1 MDFLLKQRLVGA
13 VVLVA
18 LGVIFIP
25 LLLEGPGQELVPEME
40 PMPGI
45 SGPGD
50 SIELSRFPDAGEV
63 PEEPAVAVLQKD
75 APDSAAGATD
85 AAVAGQ
91 PLPLPEAA
99 EKPATTDKVK
109 TPEAP
114 VEKPAT
120 AAAEAPASK
129 PVEPAKPTGPL
140 GNWVV
145 QMGSFSSE
153 ANALRLRDK
162 LRKAGYVTQVEK
174 VRVDAK
180 VHYRVRVGPYLQR
193 DEADRD
199 QAKLAKQFNP
209 NARVLSYP

>member
-50 SIELSRFPDAGEV
+50 SIELSRFPDAAEV
-63 PEEPAVAVLQKD
+63 PQEPAVAVVQK
-75 APDSAAGATD
+75 AVPDPAAADPD
-85 AAVAGQ
+85 AAAVVE
-91 PLPLPEAA
+91 PLPVPEPV
-99 EKPATTDKVK
+99 EKPVVETEKAK

-114 VEKPAT
+114 VQKPGT
-120 AAAEAPASK
+120 AVEAPASQ
-129 PVEPAKPTGPL
+129 PVDSPEPKGPL

-180 VHYRVRVGPYLQR
+180 VHFRVRIGPYLQR

>member
-25 LLLEGPGQELVPEME
+25 LLLEGPGHELVPEME
-40 PMPGI
+40 PLPEI
-45 SGPGD
+45 DGPGN
-50 SIELSRFPDAGEV
+50 SIELGRFPDPAEV
-63 PEEPAVAVLQKD
+63 PQEAEVAVVQKD
-75 APDSAAGATD
+75 APTLADATPDPVPVVESSAGPEPAKKPDTGAESAKPPEPV
-85 AAVAGQ
+85 AA
-91 PLPLPEAA
+91 LPEPVA
-99 EKPATTDKVK
+99 EKPA
-109 TPEAP
+109 EA
-114 VEKPAT
+114 EKP
-120 AAAEAPASK
+120 
-129 PVEPAKPTGPL
+129 VGPL

-153 ANALRLRDK
+153 ENALRLRDK

-180 VHYRVRVGPYLQR
+180 VHYRVRVGPYLKR
-193 DEADRD
+193 NEADRD

-209 NARVLSYP
+209 KARVLSYP